1 MYRLKKSL
9 GQHFLKDEGTA
20 EKIVDALPR
29 KPGMQL
35 LEVGPGGGALTRFLR
50 DLPDVHFKALEIDME
65 KVTWLLQKYPDLQGK
80 LIQGDILESAPPFE
94 GPFSVIGNF
103 PYNIS
108 SQILFRILQW
118 KERVPCM
125 VGMFQREVA
134 RRIASGPGT
143 RDYGILSVLTQAF
156 YKVEYLFEVDEDC
169 FTPPPRVKSAVI
181 RLSNQGNPYAITD
194 EKKFFTLVK
203 TSFNQRR
210 KMLRNPLKP
219 FFPREVLA
227 SPLFEKR
234 AGDLDVSA
242 FVSLSKQM
250 L

>member
-1 MYRLKKSL
+1 MYKLKKSL
-9 GQHFLKDEGTA
+9 GQHFLKDEGIA
-20 EKIVDALPR
+20 AKIVQAMPL
-29 KPGMQL
+29 KAGMNL
-35 LEVGPGGGALTRFLR
+35 LEVGPGAGALTRLLK
-50 DLPDVHFKALEIDME
+50 DVPDMHFKALEIDQE
-65 KVTWLLQKYPDLQGK
+65 KVSWLLSRYPDLQGR
-80 LIQGDILESAPPFE
+80 LEHGDILKAGPPFE

-108 SQILFRILQW
+108 SQILLRVLEW
-118 KERVPCM
+118 RTRVPCM

-143 RDYGILSVLTQAF
+143 KDYGILSVLTQAF
-156 YKVEYLFEVDEDC
+156 YRVEYLFEVDKDC
-169 FTPPPRVKSAVI
+169 FTPPPQVTSAVI
-181 RLSNQGNPYAITD
+181 RLSYRGNPYGITD

-219 FFPREVLA
+219 FFSREMLG

-234 AGDLDVSA
+234 AEDLDVAA